1 MKSTICI
8 VEDREACEPCLRLLL
23 LSLRLH
29 CPETPVNLFYSAGNA
44 AFLEWV
50 RQHPQVRVHTSG
62 LPTGHGWNIKPD
74 AMMYL
79 LRAGFDEVVWI
90 DSDVIV
96 TRNIG
101 PTFSRLSPSTFVA
114 TEHPLGK
121 ERDDTNGR
129 RASLWH
135 LPVGRVLPAAL
146 NSGVLRV
153 TDQHQ
158 HLLERWR
165 ELLASQTYRE
175 SQTKP
180 WGARPIH
187 MLSDQDVLTALLTS
201 REFSDIPLEVLRRGK
216 HIIQFDGVWGYTL
229 AERIRN
235 LLGDGPTFIH
245 SCAGKP
251 WSERWASVPTLREY
265 VKMAYLDLSPYTFSA
280 IRFRNQL
287 GLPHAWMEPHFRLTR
302 FLRRI
307 GSRHAALTGLPMAVL
322 ADCARA
328 LRYVRE
334 LASPN
339 GYVKATST
347 DPAA

>member
-50 RQHPQVRVHTSG
+50 RQHPQVRVHTSA

-74 AMMYL
+74 AIMYL
-79 LRAGFDEVVWI
+79 LRAGFNEVIWI

-96 TRNIG
+96 TRNIS
-101 PTFSRLSPSTFVA
+101 PTFSSLSSSTFAA
-114 TEHPLGK
+114 TEHTLGK
-121 ERDDTNGR
+121 ERDDANGR

-135 LPVGRVLPAAL
+135 LPVGRILPSAL

-153 TDQHQ
+153 TNQHER
-158 HLLERWR
+158 LLERWR
-165 ELLASQTYRE
+165 ELLASERYRQCQTE
-175 SQTKP
+175 P
-180 WGARPIH
+180 WDSRPVH
-187 MLSDQDVLTALLTS
+187 MLGDQDVLTALLTS
-201 REFSDIPLEVLRRGK
+201 KEFSDIPLWVLQRGK
-216 HIIQFDGVWGYTL
+216 DIIQFDGVWGYTL

-251 WSERWASVPTLREY
+251 WAEEWASVSGLRDY
-265 VKMAYLDLSPYTFSA
+265 VKMVYLDLSPYTLSA
-280 IRFRNQL
+280 IRFRHQL
-287 GLPHAWMEPHFRLTR
+287 GLANGWMEPHFKLSR
-302 FLRRI
+302 FLR
-307 GSRHAALTGLPMAVL
+307 GLAGDHAAAAGLPMAVL
-322 ADCARA
+322 ADCARVA
-328 LRYVRE
+328 RYVGQF
-334 LASPN
+334 ASAN
-339 GYVKATST
+339 RYVNATGKI
-347 DPAA
+347 